1 MSRKKHSKQKIVEKI
16 NVIII
21 LIECEIYMILK
32 SLKIYNAHLKHIAY
46 RNNNNI
52 LNHFGYYH

>member
-1 MSRKKHSKQKIVEKI
+1 MTGEKNSKQKIVEKI

-32 SLKIYNAHLKHIAY
+32 SLKIMPMEHIAY

-52 LNHFGYYH
+52 LNYLCSYH